1 LGICILLAPA
11 IQACK
16 AEHVVS
22 KPSTVHAKRLAAENI
37 RTNGV
42 LAGAH
47 QISDRNGEHILVL
60 TRKASSSLVAPQSG
74 RIERIDLVAA
84 YYLRVT
90 KAQWKEEWVIRDVS
104 DCPGLDV
111 DGDFFMP
118 NVTFTDLNKDGT
130 REVTVPYLRFH
141 AVRTSDTDD
150 AIDRLAALRRVAA
163 NAVSISSWDPAQL
176 MAPAAEQL
184 TSLDIGEMPSL
195 SIYDGSAER
204 RHDNKAGADAHKQ
217 AHGRAL

>member
-1 LGICILLAPA
+1 
-11 IQACK
+11 
-16 AEHVVS
+16 
-22 KPSTVHAKRLAAENI
+22 
-37 RTNGV
+37 V

-47 QISDRNGEHILVL
+47 QISDRNGEHILML
-60 TRKASSSLVAPQSG
+60 TRKASASLVAPQSG
-74 RIERIDLVAA
+74 RIERIDFVAA
-84 YYLRVT
+84 YYLHVT
-90 KAQWKEEWVIRDVS
+90 NAQWKEEWVIRDVS

-118 NVTFTDLNKDGT
+118 NVTFTDLNKNGT
-130 REVTVPYLRFH
+130 REVTVPYLRFQ
-141 AVRTSDTDD
+141 AVRASDTDD

-176 MAPAAEQL
+176 MAPVAEQL

-195 SIYDGSAER
+195 SIYDGSTER